1 MGMVIQ
7 RSSRSLIRSFTT
19 STASLLTQAKL
30 SIKPVNKPLSFTTS
44 TASTIRCHPLCFQ
57 AKAQYTT
64 NSKNMPDSLKVG
76 DSIPSG
82 TLSYIPYTP
91 ELSSPTVCGNAIDL
105 KTDHWKGKKIVLFGV
120 PACSNNHLPGYI
132 QKAKELK
139 SKGISGI
146 YCIAS
151 NDPFVMS
158 GWGRLHGSNEHV
170 EMISDSTLKW
180 LEEAGLTVDLSSHGL
195 GKRAN
200 RFALVLDDLKVTY
213 VGIEEA
219 AGSVTVSGAEAVL
232 SKL

>member
-1 MGMVIQ
+1 M
-7 RSSRSLIRSFTT
+7 RSITGSRSFTT
-19 STASLLTQAKL
+19 LLTQAKP
-30 SIKPVNKPLSFTTS
+30 INPVNKPLLSFLTPPS
-44 TASTIRCHPLCFQ
+44 ASTIRCPPLSCFQ

-64 NSKNMPDSLKVG
+64 ATKNMPATLKVG

-82 TLSYIPYTP
+82 TFSYIPYTP

-105 KTDHWKGKKIVLFGV
+105 KTDHWKQKKIVLFGV
-120 PACSNNHLPGYI
+120 PGAFTKSCSNNHLPGYI

-170 EMISDSTLKW
+170 EMISDSTFKW
-180 LEEAGLTVDLSSHGL
+180 LDEAGLTADLSSHGL

-219 AGSVTVSGAEAVL
+219 AGSVTVSGVEAVL